1 MKKNSFIHLL
11 IISFTVILQLG
22 DVIGYQVRLKQ
33 ILPKKPGSIIFASSG
48 ILLQKLQSDP
58 ALKEFSHVIIDE
70 AHEQDINTEILLM
83 LTKNA
88 LELNENLKLVIMS
101 ATLNAEHFQNYYG
114 RSAASI
120 SIPGFTYPVKTQFL
134 SVNFINGIYI

>member
-1 MKKNSFIHLL
+1 M
-11 IISFTVILQLG
+11 
-22 DVIGYQVRLKQ
+22 IGYQVRLKQ
-33 ILPKKPGSIIFASSG
+33 ISPKKPGSIVFASSG

-58 ALKEFSHVIIDE
+58 ALKKFSHVIIDE

-114 RSAASI
+114 QSAASI

-134 SVNFINGIYI
+134 SVNCINCY

>member
-1 MKKNSFIHLL
+1 
-11 IISFTVILQLG
+11 V
-22 DVIGYQVRLKQ
+22 VGYQVRLKQ
-33 ILPKKPGSIIFASSG
+33 ILPRKPGTIVFASSG
-48 ILLQKLQSDP
+48 ILLQKLQTDP

-88 LELNENLKLVIMS
+88 LKLNDSLKLIVMS

-114 RSAASI
+114 QSAACI
-120 SIPGFTYPVKTQFL
+120 EIPGFTYPVKSHFL
-134 SVNFINGIYI
+134 SVIFTNNLFFN